1 MADEFGRRGVG
12 VIVASSDTPRAEEA
26 KTIWGLQHL
35 NVGYGLS
42 TDHAPPVATLHLDE
56 PRPRRRP
63 GVEEPALFSEPGLFL
78 VRPDGTLNWSSIS
91 TMPSARPH
99 FTEIL
104 TSLDFAIKNNY
115 PARGEAVRDA
125 MSRGHSERGADAAA
139 DWGRVPREHSRRPRD
154 LDLRRARQGR
164 DDAPGLP

>member
-1 MADEFGRRGVG
+1 MADEFGGRGAG
-12 VIVASSDTPRAEEA
+12 VILASSDMRERAEEA

-42 TDHAPPVATLHLDE
+42 IDHARQWRLFISTS
-56 PRPRRRP
+56 RGQTGP

-78 VRPDGTLNWSSIS
+78 VRPDGTLYWSSIS

-115 PARGEAVRDA
+115 PARGEAC
-125 MSRGHSERGADAAA
+125 E
-139 DWGRVPREHSRRPRD
+139 GRR
-154 LDLRRARQGR
+154 
-164 DDAPGLP
+164 